1 MSNRVCKF
9 HARGV
14 CLKGEQCDF
23 SHQRKD
29 TPVDATICSYYQK
42 GSCAYGSRCRYKHVR
57 PSEASSSASMVSDS
71 AVPVSNRFGKVSSN
85 WVPKGTKV
93 PSPDKR
99 VTNLQRKHQ
108 EFIGNSDFGESSTAS
123 ARPHEQL
130 FCKYAAANCP
140 NRDRCTRIH
149 GNQCLYCRKYCLH
162 PVDKKEKENHLR
174 TCDKKEKYLLAL
186 KNSEEIECN
195 VCLERVLSKPKPSE
209 CKFGLLP
216 ECDHA
221 FCLSCIRNWRS
232 SSAPTSGLEI
242 NSINA
247 NTVRTCPVCRKLSYF
262 VIPSGIW
269 YTSKEEKQEI
279 IDNYKESCRLIDCK
293 HFSGGNGNCPF
304 GAGCFYKHTVRP
316 GSYTWVHNRPPHNRP
331 PPPRRNQN
339 NFGMND
345 VLEMLG
351 EVDLSGGEFY
361 SIMRDMDIFEGMDPF
376 EMMAIADSL
385 AGGSAPCM
393 GPFDSNDEGDDEFD
407 LFQMAALSEA
417 LADGVDDFGPDDF
430 YDEMDPMD
438 AALLS
443 MMMHSHME
451 EDDED
456 EEYSDEQY

>member
-1 MSNRVCKF
+1 M
-9 HARGV
+9 
-14 CLKGEQCDF
+14 
-23 SHQRKD
+23 
-29 TPVDATICSYYQK
+29 
-42 GSCAYGSRCRYKHVR
+42 R

-279 IDNYKESCRLIDCK
+279 IDNYKESCR
-293 HFSGGNGNCPF
+293 
-304 GAGCFYKHTVRP
+304 
-316 GSYTWVHNRPPHNRP
+316 
-331 PPPRRNQN
+331 
-339 NFGMND
+339 
-345 VLEMLG
+345 
-351 EVDLSGGEFY
+351 
-361 SIMRDMDIFEGMDPF
+361 
-376 EMMAIADSL
+376 
-385 AGGSAPCM
+385 
-393 GPFDSNDEGDDEFD
+393 
-407 LFQMAALSEA
+407 
-417 LADGVDDFGPDDF
+417 
-430 YDEMDPMD
+430 
-438 AALLS
+438 
-443 MMMHSHME
+443 
-451 EDDED
+451 
-456 EEYSDEQY
+456 